1 MSAPLMHKNNKI
13 IKRNVYDPIPFI
25 HPWQTLLINHRLSPS
40 IEDFPESSTEHSR
53 QPATSS
59 LRSNQTLTV
68 KEDVGPEERRDSLKP
83 LGGRARIQ
91 TALPGPDL
99 CLPAQLLVCHFTLTF
114 DHPCGLPTTGKSH
127 SETLHLLPPSL
138 LSHVLGL

>member
-1 MSAPLMHKNNKI
+1 MHKNNKI

-68 KEDVGPEERRDSLKP
+68 KEDEALRREETPS
-83 LGGRARIQ
+83 
-91 TALPGPDL
+91 
-99 CLPAQLLVCHFTLTF
+99 
-114 DHPCGLPTTGKSH
+114 SH
-127 SETLHLLPPSL
+127 SEAEPGSRQLFLALTSACQPSF
-138 LSHVLGL
+138 